1 MFGRK
6 DIFHHIEHIF
16 LEKVLG
22 ILRLFFHQVNENAKL
37 AQNQHTVNL
46 NTNSGPANDRPH

>member
-6 DIFHHIEHIF
+6 DIFYHIEHIF

-22 ILRLFFHQVNENAKL
+22 ILRLFFHQANENAKL

-46 NTNSGPANDRPH
+46 NTNSGPANNRPH